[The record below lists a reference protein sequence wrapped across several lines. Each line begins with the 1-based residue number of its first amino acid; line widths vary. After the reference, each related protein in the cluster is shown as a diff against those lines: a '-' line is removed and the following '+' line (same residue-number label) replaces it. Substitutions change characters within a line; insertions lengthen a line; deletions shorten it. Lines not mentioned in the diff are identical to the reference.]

1 MAMNRPRILVTGV
14 TGYIG
19 GTLVPR
25 LLGEGYP
32 VRVLVRDAARLEGN
46 SWRDQV
52 QVAGGDV
59 LNRPESLPAA
69 LDQIDVA
76 YYFIHSLRASS
87 GFHELDMSAA
97 RNFASAARA
106 AGVQRIIYLGGLG
119 DPQDRLSEHL
129 YSRQRTGAALREA
142 GVPVTEFRAA
152 IIIGSGSGSFEM
164 IRYLT
169 DRIPFLISPRWVFS
183 QIQPIAID
191 DVIDY
196 LVAALR
202 VPESAGEIIEIG
214 GPTILSYGGTML
226 TYARARNLRRYIIP
240 VPVLSPSISSHW
252 VGWVTPLSAAIAR
265 PLIEGLRNNVVVRD
279 DKAQELFPDIHPL
292 DYPTAVDRAL
302 SALGPDI
309 LDTAWLDAQVAQ
321 RGDENPVVVLRQE
334 GLYIQRRYHR
344 VDASPEDVYRVFTGL
359 GGDHGWLHANWLWR
373 LRGLADLLLG
383 GIGFRRGRRH
393 PDALAVGDAVDFMR
407 VELLQP
413 GRLARLKIETK
424 MPGQLWLQYEAHPLP
439 EGRAQLVQTIFVDA
453 KGLLGLLYWYLTY
466 PVHTKLFGGLV
477 REIAHRAESP
487 DPFERENSRR
497 TIRSRL
503 LGLFRREEQPL

>member
-1 MAMNRPRILVTGV
+1 MSKLGILVTGV

-19 GTLVPR
+19 GTLVPH
-25 LLGEGYP
+25 LLAEGYP
-32 VRVLVRDAARLEGN
+32 VRVLVRDAARLEGKG
-46 SWRDQV
+46 WRNQV
-52 QVAGGDV
+52 EVAEGDV
-59 LNRPESLPAA
+59 LNRPETLPAA
-69 LDQIDVA
+69 LDQIEVA

-87 GFHELDMSAA
+87 GFHELDMIAA
-97 RNFASAARA
+97 RNFALAARE

-119 DPQDRLSEHL
+119 DPEDQLSEHL
-129 YSRQRTGAALREA
+129 HSRQQTGAALREA

-164 IRYLT
+164 VRYLT

-183 QIQPIAID
+183 RIQPIAID

-196 LVAALR
+196 LVGALR

-214 GPTILSYGGTML
+214 GPTILSYGDTML

-279 DKAQELFPDIHPL
+279 TKAQELFPDIHPR
-292 DYPTAVDRAL
+292 DYPTAVDLAL
-302 SALGPDI
+302 SALGPDV
-309 LDTAWLDAQVAQ
+309 LDTTWLDAQVAQ
-321 RGDENPVVVLRQE
+321 GDEENPVVVLRQE
-334 GLYIQRRYHR
+334 GLYIQRRYQR
-344 VDASPEDVYRVFTGL
+344 VKASPEDVYRVFTGL
-359 GGDHGWLHANWLWR
+359 GGDHGWLYANWLWR

-393 PDALAVGDAVDFMR
+393 PDALEEGDAVDFMR
-407 VELLQP
+407 VERLEP
-413 GRLARLKIETK
+413 GRMVRLRIEAK
-424 MPGQLWLQYEAHPLP
+424 MPGQLWLQFEAQPLP
-439 EGRAQLVQTIFVDA
+439 DGRTQLVQTIFVDA

-466 PVHTKLFGGLV
+466 PVHNRLFAGLIHEV
-477 REIAHRAESP
+477 ACRAESC
-487 DPFERENSRR
+487 DPFERERGR
-497 TIRSRL
+497 GTVKARL
-503 LGLFRREEQPL
+503 LALFRREEQPL

>member
-1 MAMNRPRILVTGV
+1 MGKFRVLVTGV

-25 LLGEGYP
+25 LLAEGYP
-32 VRVLVRDAARLEGN
+32 VRVLVRDAARLDGK
-46 SWRDQV
+46 SWRDHV
-52 QVAGGDV
+52 TVAEGDV
-59 LNRPESLPAA
+59 LNRPETLSTA
-69 LDQIDVA
+69 LDNIDIA
-76 YYFIHSLRASS
+76 YYFIHSLGASS
-87 GFHELDMSAA
+87 DFHELDLTAA
-97 RNFASAARA
+97 RNFARAARE

-119 DPQDRLSEHL
+119 NPEDKLSEHL
-129 YSRQRTGAALREA
+129 HSRQETGVALREA
-142 GVPVTEFRAA
+142 GVSVTEFRAA

-196 LVAALR
+196 LVAAIR

-214 GPTILSYGGTML
+214 GPTILSYGDTML

-252 VGWVTPLSAAIAR
+252 VGWVTPLSPAIAR

-279 DKAQELFPDIHPL
+279 NKAKMLFPDINPI
-292 DYPTAVDRAL
+292 DYPTAVRLAL
-302 SALGPDI
+302 SDLGPDL

-321 RGDENPVVVLRQE
+321 REEEDPVVVLREE

-344 VDASPEDVYRVFTGL
+344 VHASPEQVYRVFSGL
-359 GGDHGWLHANWLWR
+359 GGDHGWLYADWLWR

-393 PDALAVGDAVDFMR
+393 PDALVVGDAVDFMR
-407 VELLQP
+407 VELLEP
-413 GRLARLKIETK
+413 GCMVRLKIEAK
-424 MPGQLWLQYEAHPLP
+424 MPGQLWLQYEAQARPD
-439 EGRAQLVQTIFVDA
+439 GDTQLVQTIFVDA
-453 KGLLGLLYWYLTY
+453 RGLLGLLYWYLTY
-466 PVHTKLFGGLV
+466 PIHNALFRGLV
-477 REIAHRAESP
+477 REIARRAESA
-487 DPFERENSRR
+487 DPFDRASERA
-497 TIRSRL
+497 TLKSRL
-503 LGLFRREEQPL
+503 LGIFRREKRPQ